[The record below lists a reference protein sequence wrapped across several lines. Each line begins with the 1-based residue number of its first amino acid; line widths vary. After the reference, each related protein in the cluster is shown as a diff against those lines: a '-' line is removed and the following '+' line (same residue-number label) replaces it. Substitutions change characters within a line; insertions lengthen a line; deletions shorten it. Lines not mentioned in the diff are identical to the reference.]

1 MNDPIR
7 QLLEEHVAIMA
18 QVAGLRA
25 AVADLRAFGDEALSR
40 ARPALESVGRMMATQ
55 LHRHARKEDEV
66 LFPAVE
72 AVLGEGA
79 GPTEVMREEHRA
91 IHERATRFRET
102 LRELNEVEH
111 PKIEAGGDALR
122 RLARS
127 GAGAAELAAVGA
139 EIIEL
144 LDMHFRKE
152 EEVLFPMC
160 REMLSGEALAE
171 LARRMEELG
180 AEAPR

>member
-7 QLLEEHVAIMA
+7 HLLNDHVAIMS

-25 AVADLRAFGDEALSR
+25 AVADLRAFGDEALER
-40 ARPALESVGRMMATQ
+40 ARPSLEAVGRMMATQ

-66 LFPAVE
+66 LFPAIE

-79 GPTEVMREEHRA
+79 GPTEVMRQEHRD
-91 IHERATRFRET
+91 IHSRAELFRAT
-102 LRELNEVEH
+102 LKQLNEIEH
-111 PKIEAGGDALR
+111 PAIVAGGAALR
-122 RLARS
+122 RMARG
-127 GAGAAELAAVGA
+127 GASAAELASVGA

-144 LDMHFRKE
+144 LDQHFGKE

-160 REMLSGEALAE
+160 REMLSREVLGEVGRRIEQIEAE
-171 LARRMEELG
+171 G
-180 AEAPR
+180 